1 MHLSIYKT
9 LENDELSLLQFTQL
23 KRIFISP
30 PCLSNGP
37 KPECIHIDI
46 LYSYSIY
53 IQIQFTIIQRRE
65 KQQII
70 TLEKLEASNVKH

>member
-30 PCLSNGP
+30 PCLANGP

-46 LYSYSIY
+46 FIFNLYSNSIY
-53 IQIQFTIIQRRE
+53 NHTKER
-65 KQQII
+65 K
-70 TLEKLEASNVKH
+70 TANYHT